1 MPEEKYTEE
10 EINFIREQ
18 CRILSSR
25 LDKAYDD
32 IFKIIAELDTEDMIK
47 IMKNLSEHDK
57 K

>member
-10 EINFIREQ
+10 EINFIKEQ